1 MIGGLWKSTSTV
13 ALAAA
18 AGLFVSGVAMP
29 SAKAADLGGDCCA
42 DLEERVAELEA
53 TTARKGNR
61 RVSLTITGQ
70 VHKAITFWDDGHNSG
85 TYFGLDNTNS
95 SSRFSFLGEARIS
108 PKWKAGFEI
117 MIETEGPGRTAG
129 ANQLNEDGLTSSTT
143 YFGAANGTN
152 NAGNSDGFFGDARRA
167 AGWIEHADFGR
178 ITLGR
183 WETAGAVGTIDLG
196 GVGVATGFGG
206 VSLTNAGFFLRN
218 SNGDFLATTWGTFL
232 DPSAYQSRQE
242 VLRYDSPTWAGF
254 VFSASISEAAG
265 DFTDTNW
272 GVMLRYAGD
281 FSGFRVA
288 AGIGYDH
295 SGDAATASSRDA
307 AGNINPVVAPPLN
320 AASPDINAWGAALSV
335 MHVASGLFLQ
345 GSYQAV
351 EFDTSTGSGYWG
363 DTAANKQ
370 DADWWQ
376 IQGGIAKNWFGIG
389 NTVLYGEYA
398 RLNDWGAGLGTGR
411 DFNATATGTLSGFFA
426 VNDVTSS
433 EATVW
438 GIGIVQNIDAA
449 ATELYLGYRNF
460 SLDLNNGADCDG
472 VACNIEDMHLVTGG
486 MRIRF

>member
-1 MIGGLWKSTSTV
+1 MNGGMIKAAGHGAIAVLAGLLLSTV
-13 ALAAA
+13 
-18 AGLFVSGVAMP
+18 
-29 SAKAADLGGDCCA
+29 SARAADLGGNCCA

-70 VHKAITFWDDGHNSG
+70 VNKSILLWDDGHNSAAF
-85 TYFGLDNTNS
+85 FGLDNTNT
-95 SSRFSFLGEARIS
+95 SSRFSFLGDARIS
-108 PKWKAGFEI
+108 PKMKAGFEI
-117 MIETEGPGRTAG
+117 MIETEGVGRTAG

-152 NAGNSDGFFGDARRA
+152 NAGNSDGFFGDTRRA

-178 ITLGR
+178 VTLGR
-183 WETAGAVGTIDLG
+183 WETAGTVGTIDLG

-206 VSLTNAGFFLRN
+206 VSLLNAGFFLRN
-218 SNGDFLATTWGTFL
+218 GDGAFLSTTWSSFL
-232 DPSAYQSRQE
+232 DPSFYQSRQE
-242 VLRYDSPTWAGF
+242 VLRYDSPTWQGF

-265 DFTDTNW
+265 DFTSTNW

-281 FSGFRVA
+281 HHGFRVA

-295 SGDAATASSRDA
+295 SGDAPTPSSRNA
-307 AGNINPVVAPPLN
+307 AGDVNDIIAGVALE
-320 AASPDINAWGAALSV
+320 PDINAWGAALSV

-345 GSYQAV
+345 GSYQAA
-351 EFDTSTGSGYWG
+351 EFDTNTNSGYWG
-363 DTAANKQ
+363 DSTASAKR

-398 RLNDWGAGLGTGR
+398 RLNDWGAGLGAGR
-411 DFNATATGTLSGFFA
+411 DFAADGGGVLTGFTGID
-426 VNDVTSS
+426 DVTSS

-460 SLDLNNGADCDG
+460 SLDVEGDCQVG
-472 VACNIEDMHLVTGG
+472 GGCNVEDFNLVTGG

>member
-1 MIGGLWKSTSTV
+1 MIGGLWKSASTV

-70 VHKAITFWDDGHNSG
+70 VNKSILLWDDGHDRAAF
-85 TYFGLDNTNS
+85 FGLDNTNS
-95 SSRFSFLGEARIS
+95 SSRFSFLGDARIS
-108 PKWKAGFEI
+108 PKMKAGFEI
-117 MIETEGPGRTAG
+117 MIETEGGGRTAG
-129 ANQLNEDGLTSSTT
+129 ANQLNEDGATSSTT
-143 YFGAANGTN
+143 YFGAANGVN

-178 ITLGR
+178 VTLGR

-196 GVGVATGFGG
+196 GVGVVTGFGG
-206 VSLTNAGFFLRN
+206 VSLLNAGFFLR
-218 SNGDFLATTWGTFL
+218 SSSGDFINTTWGTFL

-295 SGDAATASSRDA
+295 SGDPATPSSRQTD
-307 AGNINPVVAPPLN
+307 GDINPIVFPPGPN
-320 AASPDINAWGAALSV
+320 PDINAWGAALSV

-398 RLNDWGAGLGTGR
+398 RLNDWGAGLGAGR
-411 DFNATATGTLSGFFA
+411 TFTADASGTLSGF
-426 VNDVTSS
+426 DGITGVTSS

-460 SLDLNNGADCDG
+460 SLELNDAAVCGG
-472 VACNIEDMHLVTGG
+472 VECNIEDFHLVTGG

>member
-1 MIGGLWKSTSTV
+1 MRRAGGHGAIAVLAGLLFSTV
-13 ALAAA
+13 
-18 AGLFVSGVAMP
+18 
-29 SAKAADLGGDCCA
+29 SAQAADLGGNCCA

-70 VHKAITFWDDGHNSG
+70 VNKAILFWDDGHNSA
-85 TYFGLDNTNS
+85 TYFGLDNTNT

-117 MIETEGPGRTAG
+117 MIETEGVGRTAG
-129 ANQLNEDGLTSSTT
+129 ANQLNEDGLTSSAT

-152 NAGNSDGFFGDARRA
+152 NAGNSDAFFGDARRA
-167 AGWIEHADFGR
+167 AGWIEHSDFGR
-178 ITLGR
+178 VTLGR

-196 GVGVATGFGG
+196 GIGVVTGFGG
-206 VSLTNAGFFLRN
+206 VSLLNGGFFLRN
-218 SNGDFLATTWGTFL
+218 GDGAFLSTTWSTFL
-232 DPSAYQSRQE
+232 DPSFYQSRQE
-242 VLRYDSPTWAGF
+242 VLRYDSPTWHGF

-265 DFTDTNW
+265 DFTGTNW

-281 FSGFRVA
+281 HHGFRVA

-295 SGDAATASSRDA
+295 SGDTATPSGRSNTTGA
-307 AGNINPVVAPPLN
+307 INPIVFPPGPE
-320 AASPDINAWGAALSV
+320 PDIDAWGAGLSV

-351 EFDTSTGSGYWG
+351 EFDPSTGSGYWG
-363 DTAANKQ
+363 DTVAGKA

-398 RLNDWGAGLGTGR
+398 RLNDWGAGLGAGR
-411 DFNATATGTLSGFFA
+411 SFAADGGGTLSGFTGIA
-426 VNDVTSS
+426 GVTSS

-460 SLDLNNGADCDG
+460 SLDLNSGATCG
-472 VACNIEDMHLVTGG
+472 AVACDIEDFDLVTGG